1 MLGFN
6 HSPAIKKVIT
16 VYKDWI
22 YMNVPELPPFLL
34 EPLPS
39 QQSIENDDSKYDNM
53 LEGKFHDPLAGS

>member
-1 MLGFN
+1 MLVLLGFN

-34 EPLPS
+34 EPLS
-39 QQSIENDDSKYDNM
+39 AQH
-53 LEGKFHDPLAGS
+53 LEHDGEAKFDGDGKPHSF